1 MISVLRAHD
10 SCSSDVRHTSCIL
23 GVALF
28 FCDVINAMEQPV
40 DRTGDRVGVRKSPRA
55 LGQVLKC
62 GWCGGPVIVQVRGRM
77 PKWCSSTCRS
87 RASERRRAAADGL
100 AAVKFVERDIERVK
114 TVTVVQHHTR
124 TVEVETV
131 RWPSATS
138 DWVTAIRDLTRR
150 VETGRVYERDLES
163 LTGAVNDLVGALVR
177 RGHRR

>member
-1 MISVLRAHD
+1 MKSSVEKA
-10 SCSSDVRHTSCIL
+10 
-23 GVALF
+23 
-28 FCDVINAMEQPV
+28 
-40 DRTGDRVGVRKSPRA
+40 GDRAIARKSPRA
-55 LGQVLKC
+55 PGQVLEC

-77 PKWCSSTCRS
+77 PKWCSSTCRT

-100 AAVKFVERDIERVK
+100 AAVKVVERDIERIK

-124 TVEVETV
+124 QVEVEAV

-150 VETGRVYERDLES
+150 VETGRVYDRDLEE
-163 LTGAVNDLVGALVR
+163 LAGAVNELVGAMVR